1 MTIETVTGETRE
13 AYMNDRLRVTPEPE
27 AKPEPKAKAEP
38 EVKGEVVAEAK
49 EVADDAPVKEDDKP
63 EETPHPKKAKLS
75 ERFSELTEKA
85 KTAIARAEA
94 AEARAAAAEAK
105 LNPPEA
111 KPVVEAAND
120 SGKPKPSDFTD
131 AFEYA
136 EKLAEWTTNQVLVK
150 RDQEAAAKTQEAKR
164 DTVVSAWKERAA
176 AVESEFPDYR
186 DVLASTNVAVSN
198 PVRDAIMES
207 DLGPRILYEIASDD
221 ALAESLEAKPGLT
234 RDEDAALARK
244 QLKIIGRL
252 EAKFEKAPEAK
263 EAKDAKPKVTAVER
277 PRAPAPITPVK
288 GGRSADN
295 PLNQPG
301 EFSGTFS
308 EYKAWRAQQQT
319 H

>member
-13 AYMNDRLRVTPEPE
+13 AYMNDRLRVSPEPE

-105 LNPPEA
+105 LNPPEV
-111 KPVVEAAND
+111 KPVQEAAND
-120 SGKPKPSDFTD
+120 GKPKPSDFTD

-252 EAKFEKAPEAK
+252 EAKFEKSPEAK
-263 EAKDAKPKVTAVER
+263 EVKKPAIER

-288 GGRSADN
+288 GGRAADN
-295 PLNQPG
+295 AL
-301 EFSGTFS
+301 ERDDLTFS
-308 EYKAWRAQQQT
+308 EYRAARQAQLAKQ
-319 H
+319 HH